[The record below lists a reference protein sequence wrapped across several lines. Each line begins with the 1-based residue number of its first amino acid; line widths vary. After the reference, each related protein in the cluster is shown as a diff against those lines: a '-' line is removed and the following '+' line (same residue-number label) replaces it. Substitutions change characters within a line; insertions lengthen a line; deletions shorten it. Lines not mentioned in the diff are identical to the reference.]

1 MFEIESSNSVSIFE
15 ITWGEDKKFRMSPID
30 VTSPPREQVP
40 ILDFVDWQLTSVQF
54 GEATS
59 RLPLNPES
67 TNQHFT
73 RCSYSR
79 RHGDDSIENRPAFH
93 SAAQVKR
100 SQRQRKCGEQQSQ
113 CAENSTHFQ
122 TFSAPVNCHLQQEV
136 RIMKT
141 PIQLTVPR
149 HTLIHRVRIG
159 LLLGAVLAPPTMA
172 DSSNERFQYNALF
185 SPTESQLKAEAR
197 GRVMVYS
204 GLDTEVVEH
213 ALDKQ
218 FDRIEHMMFVGTR
231 QRQADD
237 DDGGEED
244 SVDDDGC

>member
-1 MFEIESSNSVSIFE
+1 MLEIGSSNRAPLFQIPWEVDE
-15 ITWGEDKKFRMSPID
+15 RRH
-30 VTSPPREQVP
+30 TSPVVITSLLREQVP

-59 RLPLNPES
+59 RLPLKPES

-73 RCSYSR
+73 RCSCSR
-79 RHGDDSIENRPAFH
+79 RHSDDSIENRPAFH
-93 SAAQVKR
+93 SAEHLKR
-100 SQRQRKCGEQQSQ
+100 SQRQLKCAGQQSQ
-113 CAENSTHFQ
+113 CAENSTHTQ
-122 TFSAPVNCHLQQEV
+122 TFSAPVNCHPQQEV

-149 HTLIHRVRIG
+149 HTLIHRVLIG
-159 LLLGAVLAPPTMA
+159 LLMGAVLASPTMA
-172 DSSNERFQYNALF
+172 ESSNERFQYNTLF

-204 GLDTEVVEH
+204 GLGTEVVEH

-218 FDRIEHMMFVGTR
+218 FARIEHMMFIGIR
-231 QRQADD
+231 QRQAD